1 MIQNVIQRPIIEW
14 KEKSYQVCAVGRV
27 PKQGEAAIWS
37 LGESSASPPGGNCED
52 PVVNWSKRDISS
64 EPKFVTAVQ
73 NQESTF

>member
-1 MIQNVIQRPIIEW
+1 M
-14 KEKSYQVCAVGRV
+14 